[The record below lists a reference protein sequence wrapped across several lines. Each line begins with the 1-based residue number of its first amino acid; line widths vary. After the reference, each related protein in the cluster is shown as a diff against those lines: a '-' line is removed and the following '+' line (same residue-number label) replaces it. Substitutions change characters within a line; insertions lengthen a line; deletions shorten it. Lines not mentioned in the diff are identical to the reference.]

1 MIKMAILCFDYGH
14 GGRDPGAVYKGRK
27 EKDDV
32 LEVGK
37 LIASNIRQYGV
48 LVDETRNSDRTLSLK
63 ERSRYENKKNYD
75 FFISFHRNAFK
86 PEKASGVETYIYLK
100 GNSKAKVLARK
111 IQKSLVDLSFLDRGV
126 KTANFHVLRETK
138 APAVLLEIGFID
150 NSLDNKIFTGKKAEI
165 VDAISKAILQ
175 ELNIDYKEEKPNMD
189 EKTLYRVVTGA
200 FKEREN
206 AEKRIKDLKKA
217 GFDSYISL

>member
-1 MIKMAILCFDYGH
+1 MPILCFDYGH
-14 GGRDPGAVYKGRK
+14 GGRDPGAVYGDRK

-37 LIASNIRQYGV
+37 LVACHIRRHGV
-48 LVDETRNSDRTLSLK
+48 IVDEVRNSDRTISLK
-63 ERSRYENKKNYD
+63 ERSRYENKKKYD

-86 PEKASGVETYIYLK
+86 PEKASGVESYIYLK
-100 GNSKAKVLARK
+100 GSLKAKALAGK
-111 IQKSLVDLSFLDRGV
+111 IQKSLVDLGFIDRGV
-126 KTANFHVLRETK
+126 KTANFHVLRETR

-150 NSLDNKIFTGKKAEI
+150 NSLDNKIFLEKKEKIAE
-165 VDAISKAILQ
+165 AIAKAILQ
-175 ELNIDYKEEKPNMD
+175 ELNMDYREKKTHVD

-206 AEKRIKDLKKA
+206 AEKRIKALKKA
-217 GFDSYISL
+217 GFDSHISL

>member
-1 MIKMAILCFDYGH
+1 MAILCFDYGH

-100 GNSKAKVLARK
+100 GNSKAKVL
-111 IQKSLVDLSFLDRGV
+111 
-126 KTANFHVLRETK
+126 
-138 APAVLLEIGFID
+138 P
-150 NSLDNKIFTGKKAEI
+150 
-165 VDAISKAILQ
+165 
-175 ELNIDYKEEKPNMD
+175 
-189 EKTLYRVVTGA
+189 
-200 FKEREN
+200 
-206 AEKRIKDLKKA
+206 
-217 GFDSYISL
+217 

>member
-1 MIKMAILCFDYGH
+1 MAILCFDYGH